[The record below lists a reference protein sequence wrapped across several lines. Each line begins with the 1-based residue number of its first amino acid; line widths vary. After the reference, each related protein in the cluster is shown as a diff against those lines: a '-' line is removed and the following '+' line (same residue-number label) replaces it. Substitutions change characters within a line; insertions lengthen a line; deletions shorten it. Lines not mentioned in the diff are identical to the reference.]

1 MVGALWAH
9 APRTW
14 LGLGRGI
21 AVIAVTNAADL
32 TTGLTSLA
40 LDGWVGR
47 MLGYHETG
55 R

>member
-1 MVGALWAH
+1 MVRALGAH

-21 AVIAVTNAADL
+21 AVIVTNAADL

-40 LDGWVGR
+40 LDGLVGR